1 MMISPASYIEHLQDA
16 GYLELIEE
24 RDRLLRFIKEYEEKD
39 IAGDRSGD
47 EWGVHPQPDVRYQ
60 VYLEYLSELCSLMQ
74 EKYNHD
80 YVWGDC
86 TLHED
91 AKSMDKE

>member
-1 MMISPASYIEHLQDA
+1 MMISPASYIDNLQGA

-47 EWGVHPQPDVRYQ
+47 EWGIHPQPDVRYQ

-80 YVWGDC
+80 YVWGDR
-86 TLHED
+86 TLHDD
-91 AKSMDKE
+91 AKGGDSE

>member
-16 GYLELIEE
+16 QYLELIEE
-24 RDRLLRFIKEYEEKD
+24 RDRLLQFIKEYEAKD

-47 EWGVHPQPDVRYQ
+47 EWSVHPQPDVRYQ
-60 VYLEYLSELCSLMQ
+60 VYLEYLSEICGLMQ

-80 YVWGDC
+80 YVWGDR

-91 AKSMDKE
+91 AKSRDSE